1 MRRRLQQLRRDE
13 RGISFVYVG
22 VSFLAFF
29 AASTLAIDVGL
40 LMTARSQAQNSADAG
55 ALAGAVAL
63 FFNDFDDRTSSGPAV
78 QSALSAARAN
88 AVIGEDIDVQP
99 ADVTFPVGPT
109 GVSNRVK
116 VTVYRS
122 SERNNALGTMIGA
135 MLGVT
140 SADIVATATAEA
152 SPADAI
158 DCALPFTVPDK
169 WREMNEPGGWTPDSE
184 FTMLD
189 KKGNTIANPDVYV
202 PGPDG
207 TGYNAQRDKGTQ
219 LVLKTDNNSKV
230 APSIYNPWTIGGQ
243 TGASV
248 YRNNIANCSS
258 GVVQLGQILVPE
270 PGMMQ
275 GPTVQ
280 GVKDLID
287 KDPNAE
293 WDEDC
298 NCVKGSAFPLSPR
311 IAKIPLYDPV
321 YYEEGKATGRNASL
335 RVANFLGIFLVGM
348 NGNEVIGRITPITGV
363 SPGEGGGNAGSF
375 PMVIRLVE

>member
-22 VSFLAFF
+22 LSFLAFF

-40 LMTARSQAQNSADAG
+40 FMTARSQAQNSADAG

-63 FFNDFDDRTSSGPAV
+63 YFNDFDDRSASGPAV
-78 QSALSAARAN
+78 QSALNAARAN
-88 AVIGEDIDVQP
+88 AVIGEDIDIDP
-99 ADVTFPVGPT
+99 ADVTFPLGPT
-109 GVSNRVK
+109 GLNNRVK

-122 SERNNALGTMIGA
+122 KERNNPLGTMIGA
-135 MLGVT
+135 LLGVAT
-140 SADIVATATAEA
+140 ADVVATATAEA

-189 KKGNTIANPDVYV
+189 KKGNTIANPDVYI

-207 TGYNAQRDKGTQ
+207 TGYNAERDKGVE

-230 APSIYNPWTIGGQ
+230 APSIYNPWTIGGE

-248 YRNNIANCSS
+248 YRSNIANCSS
-258 GVVQLGQILVPE
+258 GVVELGEILVPE
-270 PGMMQ
+270 PGNMQ

-280 GVKDLID
+280 GVRDLLA

-293 WDEDC
+293 WDDDC
-298 NCVKGSAFPLSPR
+298 KCVKGSAFPVSPR
-311 IAKIPLYDPV
+311 VAKIPLYDPI

-335 RVANFLGIFLVGM
+335 RVSNFLGIFLVGM
-348 NGNEVIGRITPITGV
+348 NGNEVIGRITPISGV
-363 SPGEGGGNAGSF
+363 SAGNGGGSAGAF